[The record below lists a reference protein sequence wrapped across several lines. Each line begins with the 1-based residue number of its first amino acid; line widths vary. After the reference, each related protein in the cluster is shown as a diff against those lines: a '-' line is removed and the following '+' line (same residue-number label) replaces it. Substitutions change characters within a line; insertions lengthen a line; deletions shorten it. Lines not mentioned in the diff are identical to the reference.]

1 VAATGVSSS
10 GVSFT
15 FISGSL
21 NARTMP
27 TLEKTVDIAA
37 TPDVVWSLVAD
48 PSFVP
53 KLYPHIVSVT
63 PGHSRIATVGKS
75 VTITAKIAGRKMMAS
90 LVATEVV
97 PNTRFSYKHMP
108 DGFLDKYLCSI
119 VLEPSKKGTKLTET
133 VEYEAHAG
141 YLGKTASSLVV
152 NRLVKQNVL
161 ESLKNLK
168 EIAELEEAPASRKA

>member
-1 VAATGVSSS
+1 
-10 GVSFT
+10 
-15 FISGSL
+15 
-21 NARTMP
+21 MP
-27 TLEKTVDIAA
+27 TLEKAVEVAA
-37 TPDVVWSLVAD
+37 APEVVWSIVAD

-53 KLYPHIVSVT
+53 KLYPHVIAVT

-75 VTITAKIAGRKMMAS
+75 VTVTAKVAGRKMLAS

-97 PNTRFSYKHMP
+97 PNARFSYKHLP

-119 VLEPSKKGTKLTET
+119 VLEPTKKGTRVTES

-141 YLGKTASSLVV
+141 YLGKTASKLVMH
-152 NRLVKQNVL
+152 RLVKQNVL